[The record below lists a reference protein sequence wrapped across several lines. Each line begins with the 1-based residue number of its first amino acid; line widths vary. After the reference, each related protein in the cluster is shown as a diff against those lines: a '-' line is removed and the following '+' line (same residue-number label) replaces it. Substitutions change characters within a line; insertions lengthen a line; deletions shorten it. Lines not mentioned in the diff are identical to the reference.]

1 MGNVP
6 NVGLMAQKAEEYGS
20 HDKTFEMKSA
30 GKVRVVDKNNGAIYL
45 EHNVQANDV
54 WRMCQVKDLPIRD
67 WVRLAVSRARATG
80 SPAVFWL
87 DTNRAHD
94 RNIISL
100 VKKYLP
106 DHDIKGLDIQIMNPI
121 DACRLSCERMTVGK

>member
-1 MGNVP
+1 
-6 NVGLMAQKAEEYGS
+6 
-20 HDKTFEMKSA
+20 
-30 GKVRVVDKNNGAIYL
+30 
-45 EHNVQANDV
+45 
-54 WRMCQVKDLPIRD
+54 MCQVKDLPIRD

-87 DTNRAHD
+87 DNNRAHD

-106 DHDIKGLDIQIMNPI
+106 EHDTKNLEIKIMNPI
-121 DACRLSCERMTVGK
+121 EACKLSC